1 MYAYS
6 PSINR
11 CFRATDAPGL
21 ANSANVLSKTGLIA
35 FGPRGAPSRPK
46 NTAPAFSKFRFWNIH
61 MKLTNIGL
69 LPGRLSFHSSH
80 TISHSFDL
88 PAKTLTIQQPYGNG
102 CPCYT
107 AKVAASETGC

>member
-1 MYAYS
+1 
-6 PSINR
+6 
-11 CFRATDAPGL
+11 
-21 ANSANVLSKTGLIA
+21 
-35 FGPRGAPSRPK
+35 
-46 NTAPAFSKFRFWNIH
+46 
-61 MKLTNIGL
+61 MKRTNIGL

-80 TISHSFDL
+80 TISHNFDL